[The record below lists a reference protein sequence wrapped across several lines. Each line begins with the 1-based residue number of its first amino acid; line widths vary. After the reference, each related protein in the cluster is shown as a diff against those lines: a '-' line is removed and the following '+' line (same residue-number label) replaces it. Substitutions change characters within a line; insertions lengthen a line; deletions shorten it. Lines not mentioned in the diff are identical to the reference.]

1 MVKPSAAST
10 LRALNLNV
18 IALVRG
24 GDTIIEIDP
33 DDVLRSDDILAVIG
47 KGKYLAI

>member
-1 MVKPSAAST
+1 M
-10 LRALNLNV
+10 

-33 DDVLRSDDILAVIG
+33 DDVLRSDDVLAVIG
-47 KGKYLAI
+47 KKENIARFEEFLAG